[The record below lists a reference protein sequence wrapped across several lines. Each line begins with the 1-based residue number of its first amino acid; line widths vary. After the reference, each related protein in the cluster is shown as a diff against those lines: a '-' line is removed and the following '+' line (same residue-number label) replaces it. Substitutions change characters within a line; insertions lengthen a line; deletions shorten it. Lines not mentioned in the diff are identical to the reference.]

1 MGEIAKLVQETDTIQ
16 YQKDWIRYRAG
27 DSRKNTNLK
36 LIMILLLFSH
46 FELNWYLSE
55 IFHFV
60 SFHIDKYT

>member
-46 FELNWYLSE
+46 FELNWY
-55 IFHFV
+55 
-60 SFHIDKYT
+60 